1 MTFKFKL
8 FLVVFC
14 INVFSILAQE
24 IAIPYRDGNLWGIC
38 NETGTILIEPKFDK
52 LEFDG
57 SSIYDKH
64 DLLISYKN
72 GLKGLL
78 VNGKEIL
85 APNYNFVYAS
95 DGFITTSSNE
105 NGNTDDVISFDGVSI
120 FKKPIAYIISSGRIV
135 GNYNLYHVMHHD
147 LSESLLVFDNKSKK
161 MIQTLY
167 ENYYSISKNGRQIY
181 PENYTFML
189 KKAKND
195 DLSSE
200 TWDFS
205 KFPFKKTT
213 YKNSVDDEK
222 YYVEQFVR
230 KAKKN
235 RSENYSDGSGNSYG
249 TGTEYSSGSEEVV
262 EEVGIREGR
271 YDDVAISEPNN
282 SNSERIKAKTISY
295 NYTIKK
301 DKIVLQKTINNVN
314 EKPVVEEIQTNF
326 NPKTSQL
333 KSYYHSKKEDETT
346 INYSN
351 YLIYK
356 NKNKSAIIFPES
368 AQNVIYFDSI
378 TPIIREIQ
386 DSSFKNKEIIF
397 VVGNKNKNSILKFG
411 LYSNVR
417 NLVSK
422 VIYDEIKQTV
432 LPSYNQISI
441 FQTKI
446 NNKFGFIQAD
456 GKTIVMPKYDE
467 LKELNSTK
475 YNYEKMI
482 QTKVENQYGLLFS
495 NNNSIIFIEA
505 FSPYQIQDVIK
516 SYPEQ
521 SSQILPEQKV
531 MAKRIALLKLKDNA
545 GKFVG
550 YAATNGQLFFK
561 N

>member
-1 MTFKFKL
+1 MIFKFKL

-38 NETGTILIEPKFDK
+38 NETGKILIEPKFDK

-147 LSESLLVFDNKSKK
+147 LSESLLVFDNKLKK

-167 ENYYSISKNGRQIY
+167 ENYYSISKNGRQTY

-213 YKNSVDDEK
+213 YNNSVDDEK

-235 RSENYSDGSGNSYG
+235 RSENYSGGSGNSYG
-249 TGTEYSSGSEEVV
+249 TGYSSGSEEVV

-271 YDDVAISEPNN
+271 YDDVVISEPNN

-346 INYSN
+346 INYNN

-386 DSSFKNKEIIF
+386 DASFKNKEIIF
-397 VVGNKNKNSILKFG
+397 VVGNKNKNGILKFG

-545 GKFVG
+545 GKLVG

>member
-38 NETGTILIEPKFDK
+38 NETGKILIEPKFDK

-135 GNYNLYHVMHHD
+135 GNCNLYHVMHHD

-167 ENYYSISKNGRQIY
+167 ENYYSISKNGRQTY

-213 YKNSVDDEK
+213 YNNSVDDEK
-222 YYVEQFVR
+222 YYVEQFVIR
-230 KAKKN
+230 AKKN

-249 TGTEYSSGSEEVV
+249 TGYSSGSEEVV

-346 INYSN
+346 INFSN

-386 DSSFKNKEIIF
+386 DASFKNKEIIF
-397 VVGNKNKNSILKFG
+397 VVGNKNKNGILKFG

>member
-38 NETGTILIEPKFDK
+38 NETGKILIEPKFDK

-167 ENYYSISKNGRQIY
+167 ENYYSISKNGRQTY

-189 KKAKND
+189 KKDKND

-213 YKNSVDDEK
+213 YNNSVDDEK

-235 RSENYSDGSGNSYG
+235 RSENYSGGSGNSYG
-249 TGTEYSSGSEEVV
+249 TGYSSGSEEVV

-271 YDDVAISEPNN
+271 YDDVVISEPNN

-346 INYSN
+346 INFSN

-386 DSSFKNKEIIF
+386 DASFKNKEIIF
-397 VVGNKNKNSILKFG
+397 VVGNKNKNGILKFG

>member
-1 MTFKFKL
+1 M
-8 FLVVFC
+8 
-14 INVFSILAQE
+14 AQE

-38 NETGTILIEPKFDK
+38 NETGKILIEPKFDK

-135 GNYNLYHVMHHD
+135 GNCNLYHVMHHD

-167 ENYYSISKNGRQIY
+167 ENYYSISKNGRQTY

-189 KKAKND
+189 KKDKND

-205 KFPFKKTT
+205 KFPFMKTT
-213 YKNSVDDEK
+213 YNNSVDDEK

-235 RSENYSDGSGNSYG
+235 RSENYSGGSGNSYG
-249 TGTEYSSGSEEVV
+249 TGYSSGSEEVV

-271 YDDVAISEPNN
+271 YDDVVISEPNN

-346 INYSN
+346 INFSN

-368 AQNVIYFDSI
+368 AQNIIYFDSI

-386 DSSFKNKEIIF
+386 DASFKNKEIIF
-397 VVGNKNKNSILKFG
+397 VVGNKNKNGILKFG

>member
-1 MTFKFKL
+1 M
-8 FLVVFC
+8 
-14 INVFSILAQE
+14 AQE

-38 NETGTILIEPKFDK
+38 NETGKILIEPKFDK

-135 GNYNLYHVMHHD
+135 GNCNLYHVMHHD

-167 ENYYSISKNGRQIY
+167 ENYYSISKNGRQTY

-213 YKNSVDDEK
+213 YNNSVDDEK

-235 RSENYSDGSGNSYG
+235 RSENYSGGSGNSYG
-249 TGTEYSSGSEEVV
+249 TGYSSGSEEVV

-271 YDDVAISEPNN
+271 YDDVVISEPNN

-368 AQNVIYFDSI
+368 AQNIIYFDSI

-386 DSSFKNKEIIF
+386 DASFKNKEIIF
-397 VVGNKNKNSILKFG
+397 VVGNKNKNGILKFG

>member
-1 MTFKFKL
+1 MIFKFKL

-38 NETGTILIEPKFDK
+38 NETGKILIEPKFDK

-167 ENYYSISKNGRQIY
+167 ENYYSISKNGRQTY

-213 YKNSVDDEK
+213 YNNSVDDEK

-235 RSENYSDGSGNSYG
+235 RSENYSGGSGNSYG
-249 TGTEYSSGSEEVV
+249 TGYSSGSEEVV
-262 EEVGIREGR
+262 EELGIREGR
-271 YDDVAISEPNN
+271 YDDVVISEPNN

-386 DSSFKNKEIIF
+386 DASFKNKEIIF
-397 VVGNKNKNSILKFG
+397 VVGNKNKNGILKFG

>member
-14 INVFSILAQE
+14 INVFSISAQE

-38 NETGTILIEPKFDK
+38 NETGKILIEPKFDK

-167 ENYYSISKNGRQIY
+167 ENYYSISKNGRQTY

-213 YKNSVDDEK
+213 YNNSVDDEK

-235 RSENYSDGSGNSYG
+235 RSENYSGGSGNSYG
-249 TGTEYSSGSEEVV
+249 TGYSSGSEEVV

-271 YDDVAISEPNN
+271 YDDVVISEPNN

-386 DSSFKNKEIIF
+386 DASFKNKEIIF
-397 VVGNKNKNSILKFG
+397 VVGNKNKNGILKFG

-422 VIYDEIKQTV
+422 VIYDEIKQTI

>member
-1 MTFKFKL
+1 MIFKFKL

-38 NETGTILIEPKFDK
+38 NETGKILIEPKFDK

-167 ENYYSISKNGRQIY
+167 ENYYSISKNGRQTY

-213 YKNSVDDEK
+213 YNNSVDDEK

-235 RSENYSDGSGNSYG
+235 RSENYSGGSGNSYG
-249 TGTEYSSGSEEVV
+249 TGYSSGSEEVV

-271 YDDVAISEPNN
+271 YDDVVISEPNN

-386 DSSFKNKEIIF
+386 DASLKNKEIIF
-397 VVGNKNKNSILKFG
+397 VVGNKNKNGILKFG

-422 VIYDEIKQTV
+422 VIYYEIKQTV